1 MKTKS
6 VYLSVILMTALTFTT
21 HAQGIHFG
29 LKGGANLYKID
40 GRSFN
45 DAFNFSYNVGA
56 FAEIYFNKSWGIQ
69 PEILWNQTNFRTAD
83 DFSSIVPEGFDD
95 FKGSLNYL
103 TMPILLSYRPSKII
117 SLQVGPQFG
126 ILVNQTDIVDSAKA
140 AFRHGDF
147 SLVGGAQLNLGGFK
161 IGARYFIGLNNIGD
175 ITTVESW
182 KNQGGQVYIG
192 FRIF

>member
-6 VYLSVILMTALTFTT
+6 IFLSITLMIVMAAGAK
-21 HAQGIHFG
+21 AQGIHFG
-29 LKGGANLYKID
+29 IKGGANLFKID

-45 DAFNFSYNVGA
+45 DEFNFAYNVGA

-69 PEILWNQTNFRTAD
+69 PELLWNQTNFKTAD
-83 DFSSIVPEGFDD
+83 NFNTIVPEGFNDV
-95 FKGSLNYL
+95 KGSLNYL

-126 ILVNQTDIVDSAKA
+126 ILVNQTNIIDSAKA
-140 AFRHGDF
+140 AFKHGDF
-147 SLVGGAQLNLGGFK
+147 SLVGGAQLNLGGVK
-161 IGARYFIGLNNIGD
+161 IGARYFIGLNNISD
-175 ITTVESW
+175 ATNVEAW
-182 KNQGGQVYIG
+182 KNQGGQVYVG